1 MTGESAQSTCNSDN
15 ELENSPGGHEDPADS
30 PNDYAE
36 TESGFLTPKTK
47 VTDTQH
53 VEPHLLVVEVGAMD
67 SKWLDEGTDAPKAP
81 DEGSQRASNKLSSEA
96 LESQGDLPDTTSE
109 HAETQTGHRKPET
122 EVVDT
127 QQVVNVLPM
136 VEVGTTVQTW
146 QDERANT
153 LEVSDERSQGAD
165 DKVACQ
171 NSPDEHTNVLG
182 VPDEKGQHVDDV
194 AEHANLPQSISEALE
209 PADDISRSAGR
220 CSIKSGPQTPIKDDQ
235 RLQMSGTLDAQDP
248 QPADHICDTEGV
260 YLEHAAA
267 ILLLYASEKT

>member
-1 MTGESAQSTCNSDN
+1 
-15 ELENSPGGHEDPADS
+15 
-30 PNDYAE
+30 
-36 TESGFLTPKTK
+36 
-47 VTDTQH
+47 
-53 VEPHLLVVEVGAMD
+53 
-67 SKWLDEGTDAPKAP
+67 
-81 DEGSQRASNKLSSEA
+81 
-96 LESQGDLPDTTSE
+96 
-109 HAETQTGHRKPET
+109 
-122 EVVDT
+122 
-127 QQVVNVLPM
+127 M

-171 NSPDEHTNVLG
+171 NSPGGHEDPLDSPSDCAETEAGHVKPEAKVVDMQQVGLRLLGLGVGATGVTRPDEHTNVLG
-182 VPDEKGQHVDDV
+182 VPDEK
-194 AEHANLPQSISEALE
+194 EHANLPQSISEALE